1 MLIGCGILLLLSWF
15 AFVVAYRERKRKASL
30 TPEDKIREAE
40 ENRFNGQW

>member
-15 AFVVAYRERKRKASL
+15 AFAVAYRERKRKVSL

-40 ENRFNGQW
+40 EDRFDGQW